1 MSRRFQRARA
11 SGDARPADLTSR
23 SDVLVNEPPP
33 PEATSDVV
41 VVCPQERDRSLIR
54 AAGLE
59 ERYRVRYAG
68 PDLDTVTDFDPRAF
82 LEEWASVR
90 ADGLV
95 GTKDR
100 SALLASLLGERLGL
114 PGPAP
119 AALLACQHKGRSRD
133 VHRRVAPAATPC
145 FTLVH
150 GAGDPPPACPPP
162 WFAKPIV
169 GRLSQGARRVD
180 GPGELGALSDPSGYA
195 AAYAEIAE
203 LAGLPP
209 AATQGFLVEELA
221 RGAEVTLEGY
231 VRQGHVS
238 GVAITDSVM
247 YPGTNSFERFEY
259 PSALAP
265 EREEELSDLARRVL
279 PALGFEGGFFN
290 MEFVVPAEGPAT
302 IIEVN
307 GRIASQ
313 FAPMVQALHG
323 RSTYDALFA
332 LATGRDPGWRS
343 TRPDGVAVSYV
354 LRTFTDAFVESV
366 PDPEEG
372 VEVLV
377 RPGLRLSEQGINDV
391 ESYRVAIAYGA
402 GETRA
407 EAIERCRARLRG
419 LRFRLAP
426 ALVA

>member
-1 MSRRFQRARA
+1 MTAATIRQ
-11 SGDARPADLTSR
+11 DAGPSKI
-23 SDVLVNEPPP
+23 
-33 PEATSDVV
+33 V

-59 ERYRVRYAG
+59 DRYRVRYAG
-68 PDLDTVTDFDPRAF
+68 PDLDTVRDFDPRAF

-95 GTKDR
+95 ATKDR
-100 SALLASLLGERLGL
+100 SALLASLLAERLSL

-119 AALLACQHKGRSRD
+119 AALVNCQPKGRSRL
-133 VHRRVAPAATPC
+133 VHRQVAPGATPR
-145 FTLVH
+145 FSIVH
-150 GAGDPPPACPPP
+150 GVGDPPPDCPPP

-180 GPGELGALSDPSGYA
+180 DPSEFGDLTDPSGYA

-203 LAGLPP
+203 LAGVRPVE
-209 AATQGFLVEELA
+209 TQGFLVEELA

-231 VRQGHVS
+231 VIDGRTTVVG
-238 GVAITDSVM
+238 ITDSVM

-259 PSALAP
+259 PSAVGPA
-265 EREEELSDLARRVL
+265 REEELSDIARRVL
-279 PALGFEGGFFN
+279 PALGFDGGFFN

-313 FAPMVQALHG
+313 FAPMVQAVHG

-332 LATGRDPGWRS
+332 LATGRDPAWRAS
-343 TRPDGVAVSYV
+343 RPDGVAVSYV

-366 PDPEEG
+366 PEPEEG

-391 ESYRVAIAYGA
+391 ESYRVAIVYGS
-402 GETRA
+402 GESRA
-407 EAIERCRARLRG
+407 EAVERCRARLRA
-419 LRFRLAP
+419 LRFQLAP